1 MALKVMTGQLLL
13 PLIKQEICCQA
24 ILRRTFSSGSRL
36 YSVKTD
42 LKTEELTL
50 RSDVNGIRTIT
61 LNNPKKR
68 NALSLSMLESIK
80 ADLTHNISSR
90 DLRVIVLRA
99 NGPVFSSGH
108 DLKELRSDT
117 GMDYHTKVFDVCSEV
132 MKLVQD
138 IPVPVIAEVQ
148 GLATAA
154 GCQLV
159 ATCDMAFA
167 SEKATFA
174 TPGVTNGLFCSTPGV
189 AVARAVPRKIALQML
204 FTGQPISAQDALL
217 HGLIN
222 KVVPEDQLHAE
233 VMKIAERICET
244 SRPVIAIGKR
254 LFYRQI
260 VLNRDNAYKEA
271 GQTMV
276 DNLRLRDTQE
286 GIKAFFE
293 KRSPVW
299 QHGDDKEH

>member
-1 MALKVMTGQLLL
+1 M
-13 PLIKQEICCQA
+13 
-24 ILRRTFSSGSRL
+24 LRRIILHQTKEATYCGAAFYKNLRTSRFI
-36 YSVKTD
+36 SNVKPETV
-42 LKTEELTL
+42 TEPLTL
-50 RSDVNGIRTIT
+50 RSDVNGIRTIV

-68 NALSLSMLESIK
+68 NALSLSMLEAIK
-80 ADLTHNISSR
+80 TDLTDGINSS
-90 DLRVIVLRA
+90 DVHVIVLSA
-99 NGPVFSSGH
+99 KGPVFSSGH
-108 DLKELRSDT
+108 DLKELKSEA
-117 GMDYHTKVFDVCSEV
+117 GMEYHAKVFDACAEV

-159 ATCDMAFA
+159 ASCDIAVA

-174 TPGVTNGLFCSTPGV
+174 TPGVNNGLFCSTPGV

-204 FTGQPISAQDALL
+204 FTGEPISAQDALL
-217 HGLIN
+217 HGLIS
-222 KVVPEDQLHAE
+222 KVVPNDNLHAE

-244 SRPVIAIGKR
+244 SRPVIALGKR
-254 LFYRQI
+254 FFYRQI
-260 VLNRDNAYKEA
+260 LLSRDKAYEEA

-276 DNLRLRDTQE
+276 GNLRLRDTQE

-293 KRSPVW
+293 KRAPVW
-299 QHGDDKEH
+299 RHGDEKDH